1 MNFNPL
7 GLPKFLGTANASHC
21 LPRPLDKPK
30 AFQTNTQCLFC
41 FFNAPQLTK
50 ASFRRCVALKKPLI
64 CMRGFVA
71 SIGASL
77 EEFAADVRAILE
89 AKLKNL

>member
-1 MNFNPL
+1 L
-7 GLPKFLGTANASHC
+7 ALPKAGTVNASHC
-21 LPRPLDKPK
+21 LPNPLALPK
-30 AFQTNTQCLFC
+30 AFGTVVFRLAQNDFG

-64 CMRGFVA
+64 YMRGFVA
-71 SIGASL
+71 TIGASL
-77 EEFAADVRAILE
+77 EEFAGDIRSILD

>member
-1 MNFNPL
+1 
-7 GLPKFLGTANASHC
+7 
-21 LPRPLDKPK
+21 
-30 AFQTNTQCLFC
+30 
-41 FFNAPQLTK
+41 
-50 ASFRRCVALKKPLI
+50 
-64 CMRGFVA
+64 MRGFVA